1 MLNWFNWVNI
11 ASRMFCKIYIYIY
24 IYIYARVNYLR
35 TLLLLSMSK
44 FFLSPM
50 FNKCVINAFNYCLVL
65 FMILY

>member
-1 MLNWFNWVNI
+1 MR
-11 ASRMFCKIYIYIY
+11 AC
-24 IYIYARVNYLR
+24 VNYLR